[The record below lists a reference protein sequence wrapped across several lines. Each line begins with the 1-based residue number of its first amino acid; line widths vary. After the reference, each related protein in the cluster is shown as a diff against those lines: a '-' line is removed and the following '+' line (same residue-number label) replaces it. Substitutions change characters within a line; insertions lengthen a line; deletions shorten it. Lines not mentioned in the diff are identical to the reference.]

1 MVIFSLSYICPLVVV
16 VALEETVSLAWRTVT
31 IFDVFDAPFDLL
43 EPIDTGQPS
52 GSALRDA
59 VMGSILRSGIP
70 PTFLLIKT
78 HQAIELIEVFE
89 DVVSVELVI
98 HLMVLP
104 RLGCIWQ
111 LKR

>member
-1 MVIFSLSYICPLVVV
+1 VVV
-16 VALEETVSLAWRTVT
+16 VSLEELKSFAGSTVA
-31 IFDVFDAPFDLL
+31 IFDVADTPLDLL
-43 EPIDTGQPS
+43 EPINGGQPS

-70 PTFLLIKT
+70 PTFLLIQT

-89 DVVSVELVI
+89 DVVSVKLVI
-98 HLMVLP
+98 HFMVLP
-104 RLGCIWQ
+104 RLGCKWQ

>member
-1 MVIFSLSYICPLVVV
+1 MLDVADTPL
-16 VALEETVSLAWRTVT
+16 
-31 IFDVFDAPFDLL
+31 DLL
-43 EPIDTGQPS
+43 EPIDTGQPF

-59 VMGSILRSGIP
+59 MMGMITRLGIP
-70 PTFLLIKT
+70 PTFLLIET

>member
-1 MVIFSLSYICPLVVV
+1 MLDVADTPL
-16 VALEETVSLAWRTVT
+16 
-31 IFDVFDAPFDLL
+31 DLL
-43 EPIDTGQPS
+43 EPIGRGQPF

-59 VMGSILRSGIP
+59 VMGMITRLGIP
-70 PTFLLIKT
+70 PTFLLIET

-89 DVVSVELVI
+89 DVVSVKLVI